1 MMKNELSKKQ
11 SELLASFN
19 KEELLE
25 IIHVLIR
32 NNELAQTTLVSGYLL
47 ESEDILKLIEK
58 EYKKRSKSK
67 RFFDYYETDIFFGEL
82 HSYMATLFDT
92 IIPLKP
98 AESEVLLS
106 NMLQDF
112 ERLSETKDTS
122 SGGWQDYYYYLVESW
137 IKALSLQKDIDKVT
151 VANKLFK
158 IFQGE
163 YYFSVSLLAE
173 YKSTFG
179 LDILRQLRDVFYQHK
194 NDDEALELSYSIKD
208 IEFFKTYL
216 DKEKEFLYP
225 RYYLDYAELLI
236 EDVRSD
242 EAIVLL
248 ENLREKNNKLPVELN
263 DDKIMELLIKANIED
278 GKKEEARQLCIDAFK
293 EYYNHRF
300 YELYENTLDKD
311 EKGSAI
317 KLFLDIANQYE
328 ENRFFYL
335 LFLIEVERFDVI
347 NDYVLN
353 LGKDNI
359 IKITD
364 SIIPS
369 TARKVSS
376 LLYKSGFPLSAT
388 LVRRALVEDVL
399 GRGASK
405 YYKYAVS
412 DLKKSLDYGEKIQS
426 TDDIASNQTY
436 LTALYAKH
444 KKKAS
449 FWSLA
454 EEKIKGVSMDKD
466 GAYYGK

>member
-25 IIHVLIR
+25 IIHALIR

-151 VANKLFK
+151 VANKLFN

-173 YKSTFG
+173 YKSTLG
-179 LDILRQLRDVFYQHK
+179 LDILRQLRDIFYQHK

-216 DKEKEFLYP
+216 DKEGHVFIP
-225 RYYLDYAELLI
+225 
-236 EDVRSD
+236 
-242 EAIVLL
+242 
-248 ENLREKNNKLPVELN
+248 
-263 DDKIMELLIKANIED
+263 
-278 GKKEEARQLCIDAFK
+278 
-293 EYYNHRF
+293 
-300 YELYENTLDKD
+300 
-311 EKGSAI
+311 
-317 KLFLDIANQYE
+317 LFLTYNE
-328 ENRFFYL
+328 GK
-335 LFLIEVERFDVI
+335 
-347 NDYVLN
+347 YVR
-353 LGKDNI
+353 D
-359 IKITD
+359 
-364 SIIPS
+364 
-369 TARKVSS
+369 R
-376 LLYKSGFPLSAT
+376 
-388 LVRRALVEDVL
+388 
-399 GRGASK
+399 
-405 YYKYAVS
+405 
-412 DLKKSLDYGEKIQS
+412 
-426 TDDIASNQTY
+426 
-436 LTALYAKH
+436 
-444 KKKAS
+444 
-449 FWSLA
+449 
-454 EEKIKGVSMDKD
+454 D
-466 GAYYGK
+466 GIS